1 MNFDYNYQFL
11 ILIGIGLLIIYLLTK
26 NSSCS
31 SNMKLERL
39 TEDFESNNTE
49 SETNNKIQI
58 CLYFAE
64 WCGHCK
70 NFKPTWNLLKNKYK
84 RNKNYEFIDY
94 DCTNSNVGDPRDKN
108 MVEGFPTIIIEK
120 NGKRIR
126 YEGDRS
132 MSAIEKIL
140 KE

>member
-1 MNFDYNYQFL
+1 MNFNYDFQML
-11 ILIGIGLLIIYLLTK
+11 ILLGIGILIIYLLMTK
-26 NSSCS
+26 TSSSCT

-39 TEDFESNNTE
+39 TEDFES
-49 SETNNKIQI
+49 SKNKIKI

-84 RNKNYEFIDY
+84 KNKNIEFIDY
-94 DCTNSNVGDPRDKN
+94 DCTNSNVGDPKDKGI
-108 MVEGFPTIIIEK
+108 VEGFPTIIIEK
-120 NGKRIR
+120 NGLRKK
-126 YEGDRS
+126 YDGDRT
-132 MSAIEKIL
+132 MAAIEKIL